1 MASAVDVLFSRTHQ
15 RLLAALFSDAALEGL
30 SYAELLRRTAGG
42 SGAVHRELAKFVAA
56 GLVREKRVAGRRLFS
71 ADRGHPAYRELAS
84 LARKL
89 LERPEV
95 RTALPRPRDKLD
107 AATARRLAKK
117 YVWWERPSEASRN
130 HRRLVAQVMNLGD
143 YDDVQRVA
151 RRLGDGFLR
160 GVLRNAEAG
169 QFDERSW
176 AYWSYRL
183 GIVGPGEAPP
193 PLPGRKL
200 G

>member
-1 MASAVDVLFSRTHQ
+1 MASAADVLFSRTHQ
-15 RLLAALFSDAALEGL
+15 RLLAALFSGAAAQSL
-30 SYAELLRRTAGG
+30 SYAELLRRTGGG
-42 SGAVHRELAKFVAA
+42 SGAVHRELGKFVDA

-89 LERPEV
+89 LDRPLA

-107 AATARRLAKK
+107 TATANHLAKK
-117 YVWWERPSEASRN
+117 YVWWEKPAEASRG
-130 HRRLVAQVMNLGD
+130 RQRLVAQVMNLGD

-151 RRLGDGFLR
+151 QRLGDKFLR
-160 GVLRNAEAG
+160 EVLRNAEAG

-183 GIVGPGEAPP
+183 GIVRPGEAPP
-193 PLPGRKL
+193 PLPARKQ